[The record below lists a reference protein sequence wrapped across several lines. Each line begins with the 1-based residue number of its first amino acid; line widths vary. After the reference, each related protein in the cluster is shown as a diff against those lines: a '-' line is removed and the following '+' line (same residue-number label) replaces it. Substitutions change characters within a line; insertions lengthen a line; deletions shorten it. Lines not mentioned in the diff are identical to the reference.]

1 MNLGYEFIQGL
12 KLTASISANY
22 SEARSNSFS
31 PSFLDQ
37 KNNLSISVG
46 QMEGNMIL
54 QNEELLSY
62 RFSLKEQHN
71 FDLLFG
77 FSYIRTSMN
86 SLYGSGKGSP
96 SDKTVSYTHLDG
108 YKRQV

>member
-1 MNLGYEFIQGL
+1 
-12 KLTASISANY
+12 
-22 SEARSNSFS
+22 
-31 PSFLDQ
+31 
-37 KNNLSISVG
+37 
-46 QMEGNMIL
+46 MIL

-96 SDKTVSYTHLDG
+96 SDKIHYVVDG
-108 YKRQV
+108 FPTKQTIAGEANPFTSKI